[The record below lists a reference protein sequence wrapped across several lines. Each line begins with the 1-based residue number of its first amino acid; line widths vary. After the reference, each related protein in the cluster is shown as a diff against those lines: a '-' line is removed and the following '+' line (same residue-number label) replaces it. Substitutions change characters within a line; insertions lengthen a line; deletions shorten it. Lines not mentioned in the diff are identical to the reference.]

1 MGDVDADTSVW
12 FTLSL
17 GIVAFVVVVV
27 VGVDELVKDDDV
39 ELLKLFVSV
48 DAVTLGGNA
57 AAVVVIVVVV
67 ALRK

>member
-1 MGDVDADTSVW
+1 MDDDTSVW